1 MADFAVHH
9 EGLPEGSARWALH
22 VDAVNDRVLLVDE
35 DKTFYWKALSEC
47 TLGAVHTPSQPT
59 AVVIVQP
66 QTGPQIVQAPALPN
80 RQMRRNGVYN

>member
-9 EGLPEGSARWALH
+9 EGLPENSARWVMH
-22 VDAVNDRVLLVDE
+22 VDAATERVLLCDE
-35 DKTFYWKALSEC
+35 DKTFYWKDLSEC

-66 QTGPQIVQAPALPN
+66 QGVPQAGLVVAEPN
-80 RQMRRNGVYN
+80 RAFRRNGQN